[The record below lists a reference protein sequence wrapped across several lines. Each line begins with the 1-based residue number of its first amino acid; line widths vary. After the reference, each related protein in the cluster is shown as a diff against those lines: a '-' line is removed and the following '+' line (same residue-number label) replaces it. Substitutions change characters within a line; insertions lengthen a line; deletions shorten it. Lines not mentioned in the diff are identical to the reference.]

1 MISSAPTL
9 KRRAVLRGALSS
21 LALAAAPALSAGAAE
36 RVAAIDW
43 AMLESALAL
52 GVTPVAACELIRFR
66 ADAIEPSVPE
76 SVTDL
81 GLRGSPNFE
90 LLQLTRPT
98 LILTSPWY
106 AQIAPRLE
114 AIAPVLSHA
123 VYTGESPVPLAVSAT
138 HALAERLGRETAAR
152 AVERD
157 AMQTLEALR
166 ARLAPLRDRPVYIV
180 QIGDARHFRAFG
192 PDSMFGNVAT
202 LLGLENAWTAPTEFS
217 FAAPT
222 PLERLAARPE
232 ARILS
237 VGPIPPEAAP
247 GLRRSVLWNRLAPVA
262 EGRFEVLPP
271 VNPFGAVPAALRFA
285 RLAAAALEHMA

>member
-1 MISSAPTL
+1 MHLL

-21 LALAAAPALSAGAAE
+21 LALAATPGLGAGRPE
-36 RVAAIDW
+36 RIAAIDW
-43 AMLESALAL
+43 AMLETALAL

-66 ADAIEPSVPE
+66 ADAIEPPVPE
-76 SVTDL
+76 TVTDL

-98 LILTSPWY
+98 MILTSPWY

-114 AIAPVLSHA
+114 SIAPLFSHA
-123 VYTGESPVPLAVSAT
+123 VYTGAPPFSRALEGSA
-138 HALAERLGRETAAR
+138 ALGARLGRDETAREVDRAAR
-152 AVERD
+152 E
-157 AMQTLEALR
+157 TLETLR

-192 PDSMFGNVAT
+192 PDSMFGDVAT
-202 LLGLENAWTAPTEFS
+202 RLGLENAWTAPTEFR

-222 PLERLAARPE
+222 PLERLAARPD

-237 VGPIPPEAAP
+237 VGPVPPEAAP
-247 GLRRSVLWNRLAPVA
+247 GLKRSVLWNRLEPVA
-262 EGRFEVLPP
+262 QGRFGVMSP

-285 RLAAAALEHMA
+285 RLAADALERMA